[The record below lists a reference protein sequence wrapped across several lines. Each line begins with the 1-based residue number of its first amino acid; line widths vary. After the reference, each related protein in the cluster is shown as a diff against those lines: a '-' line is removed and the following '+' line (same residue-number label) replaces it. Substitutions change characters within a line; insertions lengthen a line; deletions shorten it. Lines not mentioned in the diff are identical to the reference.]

1 MRMRNILV
9 TGGNGQLGMELKL
22 LLNYEADFNFIFTS
36 SKELD
41 ITNHKRVKEYVMKE
55 EIDMIINCAAYTSV
69 DKAEKEQILAD
80 AINHLAVAN
89 LAQVA
94 KDNNVN
100 LIHISTD
107 YVFDG
112 QKNSPYLES
121 DDTNPQTIYG
131 KTKLKGE
138 LAIKNISPN
147 DSMIIRTSWLFSR
160 FGNNFVNRMIELSKT
175 NKKISVISDQIGS
188 PTNAKDL
195 ARAIL
200 KILPKIKNNNVE
212 LLHFSNKGSCSW
224 YEFAKTI
231 FKINNIK
238 TLLIPVHGDNYKSTV
253 NRPNYSVLSTSK
265 IENKYKFDIPYW
277 ADALE
282 ENFNII
288 NE

>member
-9 TGGNGQLGMELKL
+9 TGGNGQLGMELKS
-22 LLNYEADFNFIFTS
+22 LLNYDTDFNFIFTS

-41 ITNHKRVKEYVMKE
+41 ITDHKRVKEYVMKE

-112 QKNSPYLES
+112 LKNSPYVES
-121 DDTNPQTIYG
+121 DDTNPQTVYG

-160 FGNNFVNRMIELSKT
+160 FGNNFVNRIIELSKT
-175 NKKISVISDQIGS
+175 NKKINVISDQIGS

-200 KILPKIKNNNVE
+200 KILPKIKNSNVE
-212 LLHFSNKGSCSW
+212 LFHFSNKGSCSW
-224 YEFAKTI
+224 YEFAKKT

-238 TLLIPVHGDNYKSTV
+238 TLLIPVHSDNYKSTV

-277 ADALE
+277 VDALK

>member
-1 MRMRNILV
+1 MIMRNILV
-9 TGGNGQLGMELKL
+9 TGGNGQLGMELKS
-22 LLNYEADFNFIFTS
+22 LLNYDTDFNFIFTS

-41 ITNHKRVKEYVMKE
+41 ITDHKRVKEYVMKE

-112 QKNSPYLES
+112 LKNSPYVES
-121 DDTNPQTIYG
+121 DDTNPQTVYG

-160 FGNNFVNRMIELSKT
+160 FGNNFVNRIIELSKT
-175 NKKISVISDQIGS
+175 NKKINVISDQIGS

-200 KILPKIKNNNVE
+200 KILPKIKNSNVE
-212 LLHFSNKGSCSW
+212 LFHFSNKGSCSW
-224 YEFAKTI
+224 YEFAKKT

-238 TLLIPVHGDNYKSTV
+238 TLLIPVHSDNYKSTV

-277 ADALE
+277 VDALK